1 MSSATQT
8 LLGLYQIGKQRN
20 QNFFDHLTF
29 PEGIDHDL
37 AVTNILHQAGDFEVL
52 YPSLDFMCDA
62 CEMFSTKWQRTFE
75 KWLAVMDIPYEPLEN
90 YNRLEAWSDSFS
102 ESEVNSLS
110 ESTSLSELTS
120 LSEST
125 SASEYTSTS
134 TSDET
139 SNSATTDNDIS
150 AFNANTLQNDTSAA
164 TNAETAGKSYNESK
178 HDTIDKHDLKNNHD
192 LKNKH
197 DSIHNHDTENI
208 NLHRGRVH
216 GNIGVMTTQAMYKE
230 EWELQNLNLYDE
242 IYRLFAREFL
252 VPFSY

>member
-8 LLGLYQIGKQRN
+8 LLGLYQIGLQRN

-37 AVTNILHQAGDFEVL
+37 AVTNILHQAGDFEVI
-52 YPSLDFMCDA
+52 YPSLDFMCDG
-62 CEMFSTKWQRTFE
+62 CEMFSRKWQRTFE
-75 KWLAVMDIPYEPLEN
+75 KWLAVMNTSYEPLEN

-102 ESEVNSLS
+102 ESESLS
-110 ESTSLSELTS
+110 S
-120 LSEST
+120 SES
-125 SASEYTSTS
+125 SSTS

-139 SNSATTDNDIS
+139 SNSATVDNDIS

-164 TNAETAGKSYNESK
+164 TTAETAAKSLNKSE
-178 HDTIDKHDLKNNHD
+178 HDFKQ
-192 LKNKH
+192 
-197 DSIHNHDTENI
+197 SHDTENLSHHEG
-208 NLHRGRVH
+208 NVH
-216 GNIGVMTTQAMYKE
+216 GNIGVMTTQAMFKE

-252 VPFSY
+252 IPFSY